1 MKPNQVVAALGA
13 LAHEHRLAVYRLL
26 VERGPAGLAA
36 GVVAERLALAPS
48 ALTFHLH
55 NLQRAEL
62 ITSRRAG
69 RQVIYAADF
78 AAMKGLVAFLTD
90 NCCAESGTGASCKPQ
105 ADAAK
110 AVRKARK
117 AA

>member
-1 MKPNQVVAALGA
+1 MKPNQVVGALSA

-36 GVVAERLALAPS
+36 GVVAERLAVAPS
-48 ALTFHLH
+48 ALTFHLQ

-62 ITSRRAG
+62 VTSRRVG
-69 RQVIYAADF
+69 RQIIYAADF
-78 AAMKGLVAFLTD
+78 AVMKGLVAFLTD
-90 NCCAESGTGASCKPQ
+90 NCCAESSAGGNCRPQ
-105 ADAAK
+105 TDHPK
-110 AVRKARK
+110 TVRKARK